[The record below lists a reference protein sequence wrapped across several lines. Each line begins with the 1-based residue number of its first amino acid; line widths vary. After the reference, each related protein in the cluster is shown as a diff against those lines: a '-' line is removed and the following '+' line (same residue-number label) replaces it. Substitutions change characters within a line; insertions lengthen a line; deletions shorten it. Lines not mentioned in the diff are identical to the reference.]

1 MLCVAK
7 HGTERWDSTVAI
19 EYALI
24 AGLIVLSIVA
34 ALTALGPILND
45 AFFTTIAGTIVGAAP

>member
-7 HGTERWDSTVAI
+7 HCMERWNGIVAI

-24 AGLIVLSIVA
+24 AG
-34 ALTALGPILND
+34 
-45 AFFTTIAGTIVGAAP
+45 TIVGAAP